1 MIEPIFLLNFF
12 KNVIIGKK
20 EKKYQGLFG
29 NKWKEAN
36 SWGKK
41 VLNGQK
47 VVDKGTGPSALKK
60 AGYQVVK

>member
-1 MIEPIFLLNFF
+1 M
-12 KNVIIGKK
+12 IIGKK